1 MFGQKKDLFE
11 LNIVHSLPGRI
22 RLNCKAIGYLKE
34 FNEEILQD
42 IMDLGFIKKVTINN
56 ITSNIL
62 IIFDKDRID
71 EADLKNLISDI
82 LNKYYLYAYKQHRE
96 LEASNIIERERE
108 EDVNDIVKRL
118 VIIHL
123 SYILR
128 HLQVI

>member
-82 LNKYYLYAYKQHRE
+82 GSVLWVCTCKG
-96 LEASNIIERERE
+96 
-108 EDVNDIVKRL
+108 VF
-118 VIIHL
+118 
-123 SYILR
+123 YI
-128 HLQVI
+128 Q

>member
-82 LNKYYLYAYKQHRE
+82 LNKYYLYA
-96 LEASNIIERERE
+96 
-108 EDVNDIVKRL
+108 
-118 VIIHL
+118 
-123 SYILR
+123 
-128 HLQVI
+128 